1 MAALESAFVS
11 HFPETKDSRSEQ
23 KLDDKDDDV
32 NNVNVDDDDDGER
45 SCLRNNSRL
54 KEQPQ
59 VERMLLLPS

>member
-23 KLDDKDDDV
+23 KLDDEDDGDDDV
-32 NNVNVDDDDDGER
+32 NVNDDGER

>member
-23 KLDDKDDDV
+23 KLDDEDDGDDDV
-32 NNVNVDDDDDGER
+32 NVNVDDDDER

>member
-1 MAALESAFVS
+1 MTALESAFVS

-23 KLDDKDDDV
+23 KLDDEDDDV